1 MYAQSYQD
9 EISRIIPDTY
19 SGTAL
24 REGLNAENEADDMP
38 DDVPVGKNQNPWEKE
53 CKVKEERED
62 KGFLGGIFQGLA
74 SSLGLNKG
82 NGNFNIKFGTE
93 ELLIIG
99 VATFLLFSKERDIEC
114 IIMLIALLLIT

>member
-24 REGLNAENEADDMP
+24 RDNLNAESEP
-38 DDVPVGKNQNPWEKE
+38 ETPIDVPASKNPWENE
-53 CKVKEERED
+53 REPKEEKRCGNWLEGILSSIASPFGFG
-62 KGFLGGIFQGLA
+62 KGGA
-74 SSLGLNKG
+74 NPR
-82 NGNFNIKFGTE
+82 IKLGTE

-99 VATFLLFSKERDIEC
+99 VAAFLFFSKERDIEC